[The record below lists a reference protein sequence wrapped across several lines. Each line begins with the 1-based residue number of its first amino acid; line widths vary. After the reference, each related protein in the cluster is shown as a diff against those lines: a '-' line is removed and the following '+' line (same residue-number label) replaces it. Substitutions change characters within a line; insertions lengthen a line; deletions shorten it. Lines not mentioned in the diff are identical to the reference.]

1 MWSCSSDISAFGA
14 VVRMVNER
22 VTVSSGQR
30 KLSHRPSNTHRLP
43 VLTGNGVGLLAALD
57 HPPLVE
63 CVRRRH
69 VLRGAIREEKAARI
83 LV

>member
-1 MWSCSSDISAFGA
+1 MRSCSSDISAFGA

-30 KLSHRPSNTHRLP
+30 KLSHRPSNAHRLP

-63 CVRRRH
+63 CVRRH
-69 VLRGAIREEKAARI
+69 VFRGAIREEKAARI